1 LADICK
7 QASSVFSESSKMRK
21 TQHGM
26 FKCLIVL
33 EKPEEELTVGE
44 VARRLLGDETTVW
57 HRIRSGALEA
67 ITLPHRARVQ
77 SYRIGKSTMETLLKC
92 YPVIPDLPSEHA

>member
-1 LADICK
+1 MVRFCMLPGFSEALLKQTWLADICK

-44 VARRLLGDETTVW
+44 VARRLLGDETTVR
-57 HRIRSGALEA
+57 HRINSGA
-67 ITLPHRARVQ
+67 
-77 SYRIGKSTMETLLKC
+77 
-92 YPVIPDLPSEHA
+92 